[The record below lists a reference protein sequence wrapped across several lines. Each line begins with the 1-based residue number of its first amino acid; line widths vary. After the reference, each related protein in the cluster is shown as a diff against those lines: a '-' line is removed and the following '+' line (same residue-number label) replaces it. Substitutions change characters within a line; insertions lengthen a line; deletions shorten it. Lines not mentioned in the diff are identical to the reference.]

1 MQTVLTI
8 DGPSSLDL
16 DDGVWAEPVDEQ
28 GDRICLTIAIA
39 GVATALP
46 HLGIEECVALARL
59 QSVYQGTQMVRAM
72 LSPERTEALSL
83 LPGGPR
89 PVVCLQA
96 LISRRGEV
104 LFSEFWET
112 EVESVAKL
120 SYEQVNGV
128 LAGKEDHELRE
139 VLRWLAIAAGR
150 LDKNRRGLW
159 GRSRQGEFRDDL
171 GSVITGK
178 AEQLIASTAIFYNQ
192 MAGEKLK
199 QSGFPALFRV
209 QDPRQDKAIAP
220 LFEEH
225 GGNPTVLAPLI
236 SHCLPRAQHRVKA
249 GLHWA
254 LQLPAY
260 ARSSSP
266 LRRYEDL
273 VNQRQLLAILR
284 ESPSFYPPELLLGVC
299 DRLQDKATA
308 EVERQKQKSEEKWLR
323 AASSVKQLET
333 VTEGQFSAVLRQVSV
348 IGSVP
353 PELEQQL
360 RERLEKGSLTPKHA
374 AQILSEGFPAD
385 LKQGLIDK
393 LSQGDPLLN
402 GLMVL
407 NTLGQL
413 IGTAPQ
419 FDYEPAEGQWCC
431 RLVWQEQQVEAIAS
445 SKVRARELA
454 ALMVLKGISVAE

>member
-1 MQTVLTI
+1 MKPVLTI
-8 DGPSSLDL
+8 DGPHSLDL
-16 DDGVWAEPVDEQ
+16 DDGVWAEPE
-28 GDRICLTIAIA
+28 GDRIRLTIAIA

-59 QSVYQGTQMVRAM
+59 QTVYHGTQMTRAM

-83 LPGGPR
+83 LPIGPR

-96 LISRRGEV
+96 VISQRGEV
-104 LFSEFWET
+104 LSFDFSET
-112 EVESVAKL
+112 SVESAAKL
-120 SYEQVNGV
+120 SYEQVNQI
-128 LAGKEDHELRE
+128 LAGQEDHGLKE
-139 VLRWLAIAAGR
+139 VLRCLAVAATR

-171 GSVITGK
+171 GSVVTGK
-178 AEQLIASTAIFYNQ
+178 AEQLIASTAILYNQ
-192 MAGEKLK
+192 LVGEVLK
-199 QSGFPALFRV
+199 QSGLPALFRV
-209 QDPRQDKAIAP
+209 QDPRQDEAIAP
-220 LFEEH
+220 LFEQHE
-225 GGNPTVLAPLI
+225 GDPVVLAPLI

-273 VNQRQLLAILR
+273 VNQRQLLAVLNQ
-284 ESPSFYPPELLLGVC
+284 SPSYYPPELLLGVC

-308 EVERQKQKSEEKWLR
+308 EVERQKQKSEEKWLK
-323 AASSVKQLET
+323 AASSVKHLET

-348 IGSVP
+348 IGAIP

-374 AQILSEGFPAD
+374 AQILSEEFPAD
-385 LKQGLIDK
+385 LKQALITK

-413 IGTAPQ
+413 IGTTPQ
-419 FDYEPAEGQWCC
+419 FDYEPANGQWCC
-431 RLVWQEQQVEAIAS
+431 RLVWQEQAVEAIAS

-454 ALMVLKGISVAE
+454 ALMVLKVISLAE